1 MFMVGIGMFGIILYT
16 PLFVQGVL
24 GKTAT
29 GSGTVLTPLVL
40 SMTAMGIICGQ
51 IIARVKR
58 IKPFMIGGAI
68 VMTFGIYLLTTLDV
82 DSTQRTVA
90 LYLMVVGLGLGPLMP
105 SATLAVQ
112 STVQKRLL
120 GVATSATQFIRSLG
134 STVGTAV
141 IGSLVT
147 SGYADY
153 LNDNAPAVAP
163 ARLINALED
172 PNALVSDEAR
182 NALDRIASAFPGGEQ
197 LVDQIVHAARTGLSN
212 SIHDGFMFTLVAVS
226 FAIVAAILMKNIH
239 LGDQGAGQGAAPA
252 AVPGLKQDRLATG
265 ITLEYL
271 ARRIEGANGDSS
283 NLISAASRLV
293 PDAEGSEKERAE
305 IAVDRILRP
314 MALETL
320 GASLGRNGA
329 NGHAQNG
336 STPNGEGPLEEHE
349 GEPERRNG

>member
-1 MFMVGIGMFGIILYT
+1 MVGIGMFGIILYT

-40 SMTAMGIICGQ
+40 SMTTMGIICGQ
-51 IIARVKR
+51 LIARVKR
-58 IKPFMIGGAI
+58 IKPFMIAGSI
-68 VMTFGIYLLTTLDV
+68 VMTFGVYLLTTLDV

-112 STVQKRLL
+112 STVEKRLL
-120 GVATSATQFIRSLG
+120 GVATSSTQFIRSLG

-163 ARLINALED
+163 AQLINALKD

-182 NALDRIASAFPGGEQ
+182 NALDRIASAFPGGQQ
-197 LVDQIVHAARTGLSN
+197 LVDQIVHAARVGLSN

-226 FAIVAAILMKNIH
+226 FAIVAALLMKNIR
-239 LGDQGAGQGAAPA
+239 LGDQGAGQSAVPAAAPA
-252 AVPGLKQDRLATG
+252 PALKQDSVLTG

-271 ARRIEGANGDSS
+271 ARRIEGANGDSP
-283 NLISAASRLV
+283 NLISAASSLV
-293 PDAEGSEKERAE
+293 PEAEGSERARAG

-314 MALETL
+314 LALEAL
-320 GASLGRNGA
+320 GTSLGRNGA
-329 NGHAQNG
+329 NGHSENG
-336 STPNGEGPLEEHE
+336 STPNGNGPLEEHN
-349 GEPERRNG
+349 GAPERRS